1 MLRLFSDFDAQA
13 GYFRKGGEARVFGAR
28 HRLDG
33 QLYAIK
39 QHPLGTAGI
48 ERVAG
53 EARILAQ
60 LHHPNIVRYYGSWVG
75 PYLLPSTT
83 RACLTVGET
92 SQVSSSLDSDE
103 GEPEES
109 AAPSRTRSMPNLTRL
124 DKLPPQISRSAS
136 THDLCAAPDMCL
148 HLQLEFCPTSM
159 AEILYCTKECW
170 PPATQRCRWAVEV
183 LRTLEHLHA
192 RGMHHGDLKPAN
204 VLLDAQGVTK
214 LTDFGMANTQGTGA
228 YGTVPYASPEQLE
241 RGVGSAQADM
251 YAFGVLLVDLLWHSQ
266 TGMDRARRIA
276 CFKTRA
282 QQPPAERMGDKPSAR
297 YLIEACLRTD
307 PAERIMACDVL
318 HVLARHR
325 DFSLPLE
332 DSDAC
337 DLEPSGVPRLP
348 WSEVV

>member
-1 MLRLFSDFDAQA
+1 M
-13 GYFRKGGEARVFGAR
+13 FGVR

-48 ERVAG
+48 ERVSG

-83 RACLTVGET
+83 RACLTAVGES
-92 SQVSSSLDSDE
+92 SQVSSSLNSDE
-103 GEPEES
+103 GESEES

-124 DKLPPQISRSAS
+124 EKLPLLSKSAS

-159 AEILYCTKECW
+159 ADILYCTKECW
-170 PPATQRCRWAVEV
+170 PPPTQRCRWAVEV

-214 LTDFGMANTQGTGA
+214 LTDFGMANTHGTGA

-251 YAFGVLLVDLLWHSQ
+251 YAFGVLLVDLLWHSP
-266 TGMDRARRIA
+266 TGMDRARRIT
-276 CFKTRA
+276 CFKTKA
-282 QQPPAERMGDKPSAR
+282 QQPHSERTGDKPSPQ

-307 PAERIMACDVL
+307 PEDRIMARDVL
-318 HVLARHR
+318 HVLARHQ
-325 DFSLPLE
+325 DLSLALE
-332 DSDAC
+332 GATDASC
-337 DLEPSGVPRLP
+337 DLDPLGVPRLP